1 METKL
6 RRIASIIK
14 RNPKTKF
21 TSLYHLINKEL
32 LIKCHK
38 ELDGKKATGVDR
50 VTKQMY
56 QANLEE
62 NIDNLVKRLKNKG
75 YKPTPSLRV
84 YIPKGNGK
92 LRPLGISSYEDKIV
106 QLALK
111 KVLEP
116 IFEAKFK
123 DNMYGFRPNNGCH
136 NAIKFVQNTIHKGKI
151 NYIVDADI
159 KGFFDHVN
167 HDWLLEML
175 KLNISDTN
183 ILNLINKYLKAGILD
198 KGEYFETDEG
208 TAQGNI
214 ISPLLANIYMHYVLV
229 QWYNVVVKP
238 NSKGET
244 FLVVYADDF
253 ITGFQ
258 YEWEAKAYYEALKLR
273 MAKFGLSL
281 EESKSRLIEFG
292 RFARQNRAKKG
303 LGKPE
308 TFNFLGFTFYCGKT
322 RDGRFSVQLKT
333 NSKKFRQKLKDLKIW
348 LYDNR
353 TMRLKEL
360 IKMLNKKLIGH
371 YQYYGVSSNSRMTA
385 NYLHRAKQLLFKVLN
400 RRSSR
405 KSYLWDTFLEMLKT
419 YPLAKPKV
427 YFSLYS

>member
-1 METKL
+1 MSL
-6 RRIASIIK
+6 NFAS
-14 RNPKTKF
+14 
-21 TSLYHLINKEL
+21 
-32 LIKCHK
+32 
-38 ELDGKKATGVDR
+38 
-50 VTKQMY
+50 
-56 QANLEE
+56 
-62 NIDNLVKRLKNKG
+62 
-75 YKPTPSLRV
+75 
-84 YIPKGNGK
+84 
-92 LRPLGISSYEDKIV
+92 KI
-106 QLALK
+106 
-111 KVLEP
+111 
-116 IFEAKFK
+116 
-123 DNMYGFRPNNGCH
+123 GS
-136 NAIKFVQNTIHKGKI
+136 NTFFKGKI
-151 NYIVDADI
+151 SYIVDADI

-385 NYLHRAKQLLFKVLN
+385 TYLHKAKQLLFKVLN
-400 RRSSR
+400 RRSNK

>member
-6 RRIASIIK
+6 RRIASIIR

-50 VTKQMY
+50 VTKEMY

-62 NIDNLVKRLKNKG
+62 NIDDLVKRLKNKG

-92 LRPLGISSYEDKIV
+92 LRPLGISIYEDKIV

-123 DNMYGFRPNNGCH
+123 DNMYGFRPNTGCH
-136 NAIKFVQNTIHKGKI
+136 NAIKFVQNTIFKGKI
-151 NYIVDADI
+151 SYIVDADI

-183 ILNLINKYLKAGILD
+183 ILNIIKEKVGVFPPERNKNPNLILCI
-198 KGEYFETDEG
+198 
-208 TAQGNI
+208 
-214 ISPLLANIYMHYVLV
+214 
-229 QWYNVVVKP
+229 
-238 NSKGET
+238 
-244 FLVVYADDF
+244 FLFVRIVAPPC
-253 ITGFQ
+253 
-258 YEWEAKAYYEALKLR
+258 R
-273 MAKFGLSL
+273 
-281 EESKSRLIEFG
+281 
-292 RFARQNRAKKG
+292 
-303 LGKPE
+303 
-308 TFNFLGFTFYCGKT
+308 
-322 RDGRFSVQLKT
+322 
-333 NSKKFRQKLKDLKIW
+333 
-348 LYDNR
+348 
-353 TMRLKEL
+353 
-360 IKMLNKKLIGH
+360 
-371 YQYYGVSSNSRMTA
+371 
-385 NYLHRAKQLLFKVLN
+385 
-400 RRSSR
+400 
-405 KSYLWDTFLEMLKT
+405 
-419 YPLAKPKV
+419 
-427 YFSLYS
+427 